1 MGNFIKGDIDMSY
14 WTYVNGTITVNVP
27 GRTQPE
33 IRYILE
39 TVIAHL
45 PKVTGS
51 EGNMDVYLI
60 QKNGHNFS
68 STHNEFGIWQ
78 KDWEQMQTK
87 YIIVL
92 DGSLRDRM
100 FSQTFKELNIFLN
113 RLSKRL
119 QVDDILVSLKSHDPY
134 EKEYLFRDS
143 EKYGNMCERPSW
155 VNDSGEPAW
164 WEYLMWN
171 QGIDTE
177 LPMALEYK
185 YVNNP
190 ENDKEWERRKE
201 MK

>member
-1 MGNFIKGDIDMSY
+1 MSY

-51 EGNMDVYLI
+51 EENMDVHLI
-60 QKNGHNFS
+60 QKNGHNFF

-78 KDWEQMQTK
+78 KDWKQMQTK

-119 QVDDILVSLKSHDPY
+119 QVDDILVSLKAYD
-134 EKEYLFRDS
+134 KEYIFKDS
-143 EKYGNMCERPSW
+143 EAYFDMYESPSW

-171 QGIDTE
+171 RGIDTE

-185 YVNNP
+185 YVNNS
-190 ENDKEWERRKE
+190 ENDKEWERRKA